1 MPVKVPQ
8 YRDTQ
13 SMRGRN
19 QQNRS
24 VAVSADAFG
33 ADIAQGIGK
42 MAQGVDS
49 FAGALDARDAL
60 RAEADARNAVNEY
73 RGVIRSGMY
82 DPETGYLVQTGE
94 NALGE
99 SRGQTFETLA
109 QARDNI
115 NNNLSPRA
123 QRAFAQAADGLDN
136 SAQDTAIRHEGVQF
150 RDFTMQ
156 SFEASAQGFLDDAVL
171 NAADDNKFNQ
181 NLGAA
186 ELELRRA
193 AALSGTA
200 PEAIEQQV
208 EDLNSTAHAARVV
221 EFARANPI
229 RAYEYLEANRETINP
244 EEYNRLHEGLQ
255 PAYYQAQARDWV
267 AGNNAS
273 IGGGMTTDS
282 TGASVNQYGVPSFIV
297 GPESGGNSN
306 AANPESTAV
315 GQVQFLESTYLA
327 YVDKLKP
334 AWAEGLT
341 DAQILQT
348 RRDPVK
354 EGEVYRAFRADNQ
367 ASLQRN
373 GFAITPRNEYLM
385 HHMGPT
391 VTHLLL
397 RAEEMGT
404 TGGSLRGAIAA
415 AGENP
420 DEWISAN
427 PWMQGMTVGGA
438 IRWFEGKV
446 NAHGSGAGAT
456 AGTTSGL
463 TNPTQLLQQALEIE
477 DPQLRAATIKELEL
491 RINVAEQ
498 VRASEAR
505 AASDEAWSV
514 IDEGG
519 APSDIPPDL
528 QVTVGAAAMN
538 EIFNAYERNQI
549 GVDFTAEER
558 HLELLDLAR
567 DDPKAFASL
576 DLNDD
581 RANLSRADL
590 LSMKSMQDEINQTAQ
605 TIEQRGRSAVVY
617 GDTDYRQA
625 MTDAQDQFTAATG
638 IVPNSSA
645 SQEDLQQY
653 NRFTQQLRA
662 EMNRV
667 AEETGRAMTF
677 EERTNFT
684 NALLAPAII
693 DGVDLHSG
701 WGNGTYLFDVS
712 LMSQD
717 GNFEL
722 SMDRANVPPV
732 EANRI
737 EERLTEAF
745 GRKPSADEVTEQY
758 ENELLLSIGVPPV
771 VEYRDVPRDVRRTIS
786 DNFPDASHEEIAEIF
801 RELSL
806 RVALDEGLDAQ
817 NPGFYQP

>member
-1 MPVKVPQ
+1 MPVRVPQ

-13 SMRGRN
+13 SIRGRN

-24 VAVSADAFG
+24 VDISAAAFG
-33 ADIAQGIGK
+33 ADIAQGVAKIG
-42 MAQGVDS
+42 QGLDS
-49 FAGALDARDAL
+49 FAGAIDARDAL

-73 RGVIRSGMY
+73 RATIRSGMY

-99 SRGQTFETLA
+99 NRDQTFETLA

-123 QRAFAQAADGLDN
+123 QRAFGQAADGLDN

-229 RAYEYLEANRETINP
+229 QAYEYLEANRETINSD
-244 EEYNRLHEGLQ
+244 EYNRLHSGLE
-255 PAYYQAQARDWV
+255 PAFYQAQAREWV
-267 AGNNAS
+267 SGSNAAV
-273 IGGGMTTDS
+273 GGAM
-282 TGASVNQYGVPSFIV
+282 SVEANGTNVDQYGVPSFIS

-306 AANPESTAV
+306 AENELSSAT
-315 GQVQFLESTYLA
+315 GRVQFIDSTYLG
-327 YVDKLKP
+327 YVDKIKP

-341 DAQILQT
+341 DDQILMT
-348 RRDPVK
+348 RRDPAK

-367 ASLQRN
+367 ASLQSN

-420 DEWISAN
+420 DEWIGAN
-427 PWMQGMTVGGA
+427 PWMQGKTVGGA

-446 NAHGSGAGAT
+446 NAHGGGGGAT

-463 TNPTQLLQQALEIE
+463 SNPTQLLMQALEIE
-477 DPQLRAATIKELEL
+477 DPKLRAATIKELEL

-498 VRASEAR
+498 VRSSEAR
-505 AASDEAWSV
+505 AASDEAWGV

-519 APSDIPPDL
+519 APSDIPPEL
-528 QVTVGAAAMN
+528 QVTVGAAGMN
-538 EIFNAYERNQI
+538 EIFNAYERNQV
-549 GVDFTAEER
+549 GVDVTAEDR
-558 HLELLDLAR
+558 HLELLDIAR
-567 DDPKAFASL
+567 DDPQAFASL

-581 RANLSRADL
+581 RENLSRSDL
-590 LSMKSMQDEINQTAQ
+590 LAMKSMQDELNQNIQ
-605 TIEQRGRSAVVY
+605 TVNERGQAAVVY
-617 GDTDYRQA
+617 DNTDYRQA
-625 MTDAQDQFTAATG
+625 MTDAQDQFSAATG
-638 IVPNSSA
+638 IKPNSSA

-701 WGNGTYLFDVS
+701 WGNGTYLFDVP
-712 LMSQD
+712 LMSQN
-717 GNFEL
+717 GKFEL
-722 SMDRANVPPV
+722 SMDRASVPPV

-737 EERLTEAF
+737 EGRLTEAF

-817 NPGFYQP
+817 GADFYQP